1 MAEKRERCIEYKS
14 DSIHC
19 SIRLAKKNECVYHYV
34 RTLCKECH
42 KLTDSYGGKALK
54 LTRGELL

>member
-19 SIRLAKKNECVYHYV
+19 SIRLAKKNECVYH
-34 RTLCKECH
+34 
-42 KLTDSYGGKALK
+42 GGKALK